1 MAVSLEAAKQYLK
14 LDADIVEDDEL
25 IEGLIEGANE
35 YIEQCTGKRNDNS
48 KLYDLCIK
56 LLVAHW
62 YENRATFYPKPGNLS
77 EMPHAVTALI
87 RHIGLAS
94 HYPALDD
101 TGGGTS

>member
-77 EMPHAVTALI
+77 EMPHAVTALLK
-87 RHIGLAS
+87 HISLAG
-94 HYPALDD
+94 HYPPVQEGSDGL
-101 TGGGTS
+101 

>member
-14 LDADIVEDDEL
+14 LDADIFEDDEL

-35 YIEQCTGKRNDNS
+35 YIEQCTGKRNDDS

-62 YENRATFYPKPGNLS
+62 FENRATLNTKPGTWE
-77 EMPHAVTALI
+77 EMPHAVTALLK
-87 RHIGLAS
+87 HISLAS
-94 HYPALDD
+94 HYPPVQEGSD
-101 TGGGTS
+101 GS

>member
-14 LDADIVEDDEL
+14 LDADIVEDDDL

-35 YIEQCTGKRNDNS
+35 YIEQCTGKRNDDS

-62 YENRATFYPKPGNLS
+62 YENRATFYPRPGSLS